1 MRPQV
6 ISVPYR
12 YDRFEEGLG
21 LGPSRLLEIGLAERA
36 AAVHQAILEDADR
49 DDDRTAVNIGILGRS
64 TAALVA
70 QARTTGDPVLVV
82 AGDDTAAIG
91 VVAGLQA
98 SDGASRALGVV
109 WIDAHGDFNTPDTS
123 YSGILAGM
131 PLAVLAG
138 LAGPRWREAAGLE
151 APVPVE
157 RMVLVGARDLDKAEE
172 ELIRGHN
179 LQRVSVQ
186 DVRKEEGFATPLAR
200 LAATCESLYVNI
212 DMDVLNPHLTP
223 SATTQSEGGFEL
235 DELGAV
241 LRAAL
246 KTGLVSAVTLTSLN
260 PLGGARGQVSTRSA
274 WQIIQTILTEWDTV
288 PAPPADVS

>member
-21 LGPSRLLEIGLAERA
+21 LGPSRLLEIGLAEHA

-49 DDDRTAVNIGILGRS
+49 EDDRTAINIGILGRS

-70 QARTTGDPVLVV
+70 RARAAGEPVLVV

-131 PLAVLAG
+131 PL
-138 LAGPRWREAAGLE
+138 
-151 APVPVE
+151 
-157 RMVLVGARDLDKAEE
+157 
-172 ELIRGHN
+172 
-179 LQRVSVQ
+179 
-186 DVRKEEGFATPLAR
+186 
-200 LAATCESLYVNI
+200 
-212 DMDVLNPHLTP
+212 
-223 SATTQSEGGFEL
+223 
-235 DELGAV
+235 
-241 LRAAL
+241 
-246 KTGLVSAVTLTSLN
+246 
-260 PLGGARGQVSTRSA
+260 
-274 WQIIQTILTEWDTV
+274 
-288 PAPPADVS
+288 